1 MPGERHHLMATAYH
15 DRLYVFGGAE
25 GLSWTPTNTV
35 WQYEPATDQ
44 WQALSPMPE
53 ARLAGAAV
61 TLADKIYIAGGAGGS
76 NALLEFSPVE
86 QTWQLLAEPVQPR
99 EHVSAVAFQNELWVL
114 GGRWPGAGELTT
126 VEIYNPSSNT
136 WRAGPSM
143 NVARAGFAAAVGQD
157 IAGDYIIVAGGEVIF
172 NGTETLDSVEILA
185 AGSPN
190 WSFGPRLPIP
200 IHGVGGAA
208 LEFKG
213 TFLLLG
219 GSLRVGA
226 IENEGHVQI
235 YEP

>member
-1 MPGERHHLMATAYH
+1 MPAERHHLMATADN

-35 WQYEPATDQ
+35 WQYTPATDQ
-44 WQALSPMPE
+44 WQALPPMPE
-53 ARLAGAAV
+53 TRLAGAAV
-61 TLADKIYIAGGAGGS
+61 RLADKIYVAGGAGGS
-76 NALLEFSPVE
+76 EALLEFWPAQE
-86 QTWQLLAEPVQPR
+86 TWQLLPGPDQPR
-99 EHVSAVAFQNELWVL
+99 EHVNAVAFQDELWVL
-114 GGRWPGAGELTT
+114 GGRWPGVGELAT
-126 VEIYNPSSNT
+126 VEIYNPTNNT
-136 WRAGPSM
+136 WRAGPAM
-143 NVARAGFAAAVGQD
+143 NVARAGFAAAVGQA
-157 IAGDYIIVAGGEVIF
+157 IAGEYIIVAGGEVIF

-213 TFLLLG
+213 SFLLLG
-219 GSLRVGA
+219 GSLRAGA
-226 IENEGHVQI
+226 IENEGQVQI